1 LRRHSVHIS
10 RLSFALAFAS
20 AFVAMLANRGLA
32 QEQTTAT
39 YDDWTV
45 RCTTRAG
52 TPPRKFCDM
61 EQLSQ
66 LNRKEKPFSRV
77 VISRQPVRFIV
88 QVPVNVWLTSGIR
101 IQIGGKDSGLRARS
115 RAVFRVAASTPSRSR
130 MRPSVNFSRRRRR
143 RGLSMSMPPSGRSLT
158 RCHSRASV
166 RPLTRCK
173 SNSRRGVKPQWQSA
187 PLLR

>member
-1 LRRHSVHIS
+1 
-10 RLSFALAFAS
+10 
-20 AFVAMLANRGLA
+20 MLANRGLA
-32 QEQTTAT
+32 TAT

-66 LNRKEKPFSRV
+66 LNGKEKPFSRV
-77 VISRQPVRFIV
+77 VISRPAKGQPVRFIV

-115 RAVFRVAASTPSRSR
+115 RAVFRVAASPPSRSR

-143 RGLSMSMPPSGRSLT
+143 RGLSMSTPPSGRSLT
-158 RCHSRASV
+158 RCHSR
-166 RPLTRCK
+166 L
-173 SNSRRGVKPQWQSA
+173 QSG
-187 PLLR
+187 L